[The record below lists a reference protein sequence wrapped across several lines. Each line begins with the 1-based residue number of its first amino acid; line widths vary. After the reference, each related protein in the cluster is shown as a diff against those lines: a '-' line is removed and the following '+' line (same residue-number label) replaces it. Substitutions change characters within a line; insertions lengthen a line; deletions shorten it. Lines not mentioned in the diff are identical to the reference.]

1 MCYFKNSQSN
11 SASKRFTAMC
21 HNLVGGKTKLQQEI
35 VVPPPF
41 FQSYI
46 LYHIKA
52 TDKINFSALAPLC

>member
-1 MCYFKNSQSN
+1 MPLKKHKASN

-21 HNLVGGKTKLQQEI
+21 LNLVGGKTKLQQEI

-41 FQSYI
+41 FQSSI

-52 TDKINFSALAPLC
+52 TDKINFSAVGPLC